1 MSVKLVLALASLVP
15 AVLGGGIVSDPSVFA
30 SKSFDYIVVGGGTAG
45 LAVAA
50 RLSENSKN
58 VVGVIEAGQHLP
70 NDPLIFTPALF
81 GAAQSQPQYDWM
93 FETVP
98 QPGLGGKV
106 VEQPRGK
113 ILGGSSALNYMA
125 FDRGSKAEYD
135 AWTKFGG
142 SDWSWSGLLPYF
154 KKAELVHGA
163 VVTTPWNDP
172 KTVDTSVEGTS
183 GPVQISYNDWYS
195 DITKPYL
202 NTVKSLGIQ
211 PSTTPENGDAT
222 GVYNCKMSVDRTTG
236 RRSYAAN
243 TYHTIASARSN
254 YFVLLGAEATK
265 IVTTGSSLKRDDAA
279 VTDSATTTDDASTD
293 DAATADSAARPSG
306 VTATG
311 VTFKVGSKTYTAKVK
326 KEVVVS
332 AGSLKTPQ
340 LLELSG
346 IGNKSILKKYGI
358 TPLVDLPGVGE
369 NLQDHVFVPNSF
381 ALKPGYTT
389 FDILANNPTYA
400 AQQNATYYKNGTGIY
415 AATHSAFAFFDLQTF
430 LDGNT
435 VTGLVKTAVSE
446 AASASLST
454 LSQNGLAIQLDAI
467 KNSDLGQVEIIMYPG
482 HFSPSA
488 AVPGTSYISILM
500 ALQRPWSRGSVHIG
514 SSNATAAPIID
525 PQYFNND
532 FDLQV
537 MVKACQFARKIAQ
550 TAPLKDAVASFQDPP
565 SSATSDADFTAY
577 VKAAVEPVYHPA
589 GTAALG
595 ARADGG
601 VVDSR
606 LKVYGTNNIR
616 VADASVIPLEPASH
630 LQSLVYAIGEK
641 AAAYIIADNS

>member
-1 MSVKLVLALASLVP
+1 MSPLSVKAVLALAALVP

-30 SKSFDYIVVGGGTAG
+30 SKCFDYIVVGGGTAG
-45 LAVAA
+45 LAVAE
-50 RLSENSKN
+50 RLSENSN
-58 VVGVIEAGQHLP
+58 IVVGVIEAGQHLP

-81 GAAQSQPQYDWM
+81 GYAQSQPTYDWM
-93 FETVP
+93 LETVP
-98 QPGLGGKV
+98 QTALDGKV
-106 VEQPRGK
+106 LEQPRGK

-142 SDWSWSGLLPYF
+142 SDWSWSGLLPYI
-154 KKAELVHGA
+154 KKAEHVHGA

-172 KTVDTSVEGTS
+172 KTVDTSVEGVT
-183 GPVQISYNDWYS
+183 GPIQVSYNDWYS

-202 NTVKSLGIQ
+202 NTGSSLGINL
-211 PSTTPENGDAT
+211 STTPDNGNAT

-243 TYHTIASARSN
+243 TYHTIASSRSN
-254 YFVLLGAEATK
+254 YWVLLGAEATK
-265 IVTTGSSLKRDDAA
+265 IVTTGSNYKRDDASVA
-279 VTDSATTTDDASTD
+279 SADSTDSTTTDSASRK
-293 DAATADSAARPSG
+293 S

-311 VTFKVGSKTYTAKVK
+311 VTFKVGSKSYTVKLK
-326 KEVVVS
+326 KEVIVS
-332 AGSLKTPQ
+332 CGSLKTPQ

-346 IGNKSILKKYGI
+346 IGNKDILKKYGI

-389 FDILANNPTYA
+389 FDILNNDPTFA

-430 LDGNT
+430 LPQST
-435 VTGLVKTAVSE
+435 VNSLLKTAISE
-446 AASASLST
+446 AGSAGPSPLEQT
-454 LSQNGLAIQLDAI
+454 AFNIQANAIQ
-467 KNSDLGQVEIIMYPG
+467 NTDLGQVEIIMYPG
-482 HFSPSA
+482 HFSPTP

-514 SSNATAAPIID
+514 SNNATAPPVID
-525 PQYFNND
+525 PQYLSND
-532 FDLQV
+532 FDMQV
-537 MVKACQFARKIAQ
+537 MIKACQFARKIAQ
-550 TAPLKDAVASFQDPP
+550 TAPLKNAIASFQDPP
-565 SSATSDADFTAY
+565 ANTTSDAAWEAY
-577 VKAAVEPVYHPA
+577 VKDAVEPVYHPA

-606 LKVYGTNNIR
+606 LKVYGTTNIR
-616 VADASVIPLEPASH
+616 VADASIIPLEPAAH
-630 LQSLVYAIGEK
+630 LQSTVYGIGEK
-641 AAAYIIADNS
+641 AAAMIAADNS